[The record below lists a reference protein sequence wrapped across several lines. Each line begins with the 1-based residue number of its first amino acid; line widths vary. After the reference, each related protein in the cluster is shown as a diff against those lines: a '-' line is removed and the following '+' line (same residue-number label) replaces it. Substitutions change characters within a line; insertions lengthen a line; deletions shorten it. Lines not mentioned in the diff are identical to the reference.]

1 MQLIASNKARDLGA
15 MLEGYEC
22 PAILVSADYE
32 ILATNQQYRDAFGE
46 IGGET
51 VLHLAERVA
60 GLAHRAVEERASHW
74 RVRPGANFEIELV
87 STSEANN

>member
-46 IGGET
+46 I
-51 VLHLAERVA
+51 
-60 GLAHRAVEERASHW
+60 
-74 RVRPGANFEIELV
+74 
-87 STSEANN
+87 

>member
-32 ILATNQQYRDAFGE
+32 ILATNQHYRDAFGE
-46 IGGET
+46 IEFT
-51 VLHLAERVA
+51 KTPRCY
-60 GLAHRAVEERASHW
+60 
-74 RVRPGANFEIELV
+74 
-87 STSEANN
+87 

>member
-46 IGGET
+46 IEFDNT
-51 VLHLAERVA
+51 PRCYEV
-60 GLAHRAVEERASHW
+60 
-74 RVRPGANFEIELV
+74 
-87 STSEANN
+87 